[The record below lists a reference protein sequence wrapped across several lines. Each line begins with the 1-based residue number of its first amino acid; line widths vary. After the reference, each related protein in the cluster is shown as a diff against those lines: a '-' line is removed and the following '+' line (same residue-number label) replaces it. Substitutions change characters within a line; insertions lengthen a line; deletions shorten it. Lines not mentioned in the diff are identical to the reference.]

1 MISERIL
8 HEDNHVIVINKM
20 ASEIVQ
26 GDKTGDQTMPDEIK
40 AYLKE
45 KYQKP
50 GNVFCGVVHRL
61 DRPTSGALVFARTS
75 KALERLNAQFRD
87 KETNKI
93 YWAIVE
99 QAPEKPT
106 GRLVH
111 HLKKN
116 EAQNKSYP
124 VDSKVVGSKEA
135 ILSYKL
141 LSSGDRYHLLEI
153 ALETG
158 RHHQI
163 RVQLSS
169 IGCIIKGD
177 VKYGAKRSN
186 PDGSI
191 CLHARY
197 LKFTHPTSKEEISV
211 IAPVP
216 SDRLW
221 QEISKGH

>member
-1 MISERIL
+1 M
-8 HEDNHVIVINKM
+8 
-20 ASEIVQ
+20 
-26 GDKTGDQTMPDEIK
+26 
-40 AYLKE
+40 
-45 KYQKP
+45 
-50 GNVFCGVVHRL
+50 VHRL

-197 LKFTHPTSKEEISV
+197 LKFTHPTSKEDISV

>member
-1 MISERIL
+1 M
-8 HEDNHVIVINKM
+8 
-20 ASEIVQ
+20 
-26 GDKTGDQTMPDEIK
+26 G
-40 AYLKE
+40 
-45 KYQKP
+45 
-50 GNVFCGVVHRL
+50 
-61 DRPTSGALVFARTS
+61 
-75 KALERLNAQFRD
+75 
-87 KETNKI
+87 
-93 YWAIVE
+93 
-99 QAPEKPT
+99 
-106 GRLVH
+106 
-111 HLKKN
+111 
-116 EAQNKSYP
+116 
-124 VDSKVVGSKEA
+124 KEA
-135 ILSYKL
+135 RL
-141 LSSGDRYHLLEI
+141 RYEVIQAFNHYSLVRI
-153 ALETG
+153 TLETG

-197 LKFTHPTSKEEISV
+197 LKFTHPTSKEDISV

>member
-197 LKFTHPTSKEEISV
+197 LKFTHPTSKEDISV